1 MNNIIAVVLY
11 NKEFS
16 SSLTLNN
23 LLHITLNNT
32 HLVIINNG
40 PNEIEFDSLYYELKS
55 KFTSVTYLEYLE
67 NRSLAVIYNTIIN
80 NYNEYDR
87 FILFD
92 DDTNISDLFF
102 QDMQNYYNVD
112 VMLQIP
118 RIIDSERKLIHYPLC
133 NDKVYNAD
141 IPYTFNVNDKI
152 ISIGSGLV
160 IYKSLVECFRKDNLK
175 LFDERYAL
183 YGVDYSFFR
192 RIQRI
197 KKQYD
202 IRVQIF
208 STLEHSLSKTNT
220 SFSEWRHREHLYDY
234 AISCRFY
241 SKSGIHMVLGMT
253 RCFLREIISC
263 RFNNLKLLT
272 LTFIKGHHPRSH

>member
-40 PNEIEFDSLYYELKS
+40 PNEIKFDSLYYELKS

-118 RIIDSERKLIHYPLC
+118 RIIDSERKLIH
-133 NDKVYNAD
+133 
-141 IPYTFNVNDKI
+141 
-152 ISIGSGLV
+152 
-160 IYKSLVECFRKDNLK
+160 
-175 LFDERYAL
+175 
-183 YGVDYSFFR
+183 
-192 RIQRI
+192 
-197 KKQYD
+197 
-202 IRVQIF
+202 
-208 STLEHSLSKTNT
+208 
-220 SFSEWRHREHLYDY
+220 
-234 AISCRFY
+234 
-241 SKSGIHMVLGMT
+241 
-253 RCFLREIISC
+253 
-263 RFNNLKLLT
+263 
-272 LTFIKGHHPRSH
+272 

>member
-23 LLHITLNNT
+23 LLHITLTDT

-40 PNEIEFDSLYYELKS
+40 PNEIKFDSLYYELKS

-102 QDMQNYYNVD
+102 
-112 VMLQIP
+112 
-118 RIIDSERKLIHYPLC
+118 
-133 NDKVYNAD
+133 
-141 IPYTFNVNDKI
+141 KI
-152 ISIGSGLV
+152 CKITI
-160 IYKSLVECFRKDNLK
+160 
-175 LFDERYAL
+175 
-183 YGVDYSFFR
+183 
-192 RIQRI
+192 
-197 KKQYD
+197 
-202 IRVQIF
+202 
-208 STLEHSLSKTNT
+208 
-220 SFSEWRHREHLYDY
+220 
-234 AISCRFY
+234 
-241 SKSGIHMVLGMT
+241 MPM
-253 RCFLREIISC
+253 
-263 RFNNLKLLT
+263 
-272 LTFIKGHHPRSH
+272 

>member
-40 PNEIEFDSLYYELKS
+40 PNEIKFDSLYYELKS

-102 QDMQNYYNVD
+102 QDMQNYYNVCLLYTSD
-112 VMLQIP
+112 A
-118 RIIDSERKLIHYPLC
+118 
-133 NDKVYNAD
+133 AD
-141 IPYTFNVNDKI
+141 
-152 ISIGSGLV
+152 
-160 IYKSLVECFRKDNLK
+160 EAR
-175 LFDERYAL
+175 
-183 YGVDYSFFR
+183 
-192 RIQRI
+192 
-197 KKQYD
+197 
-202 IRVQIF
+202 
-208 STLEHSLSKTNT
+208 
-220 SFSEWRHREHLYDY
+220 
-234 AISCRFY
+234 
-241 SKSGIHMVLGMT
+241 
-253 RCFLREIISC
+253 
-263 RFNNLKLLT
+263 
-272 LTFIKGHHPRSH
+272 